1 MPKRLRSWRMPSIT
15 SLPGASGRD
24 STFSVRS
31 APVASSKAQKSA
43 NVPPMSTPTRYP
55 MSLPLRRPGAKPTIA
70 PPGRAATGIARR
82 VAVRPLHAPGTCA
95 VERARAR
102 L

>member
-1 MPKRLRSWRMPSIT
+1 
-15 SLPGASGRD
+15 
-24 STFSVRS
+24 
-31 APVASSKAQKSA
+31 
-43 NVPPMSTPTRYP
+43 MSTPTRYP